1 MKGGKKE
8 ERKKARDG
16 EWWGC
21 CFKPGGKERL
31 YLGRRHLSRG
41 LKEVRE
47 QARQLC
53 EETVFQVEE
62 NANAKA
68 LRGSVFEKQ
77 QKGQSG

>member
-1 MKGGKKE
+1 M
-8 ERKKARDG
+8 
-16 EWWGC
+16 
-21 CFKPGGKERL
+21 
-31 YLGRRHLSRG
+31 SRG